1 MATPSGPKKRRRR
14 APREPGGLF
23 AYFDAPEARLADAP
37 AVQWRQ
43 TIRRRIIVVVAFLT
57 LWAVGIET
65 RLVNLQVWQH
75 DFLKGRADYQRDR
88 MRDVLGRRGDI
99 LDRNGEILATSSQ
112 GHTVY
117 VAASEIDKPPEEF
130 AKELCAVE
138 LSGCDN
144 ISHLIERLRKGVFT
158 YVERKTVSEEE
169 VAAVRA
175 LELRG
180 VGFEREPLRQYPND
194 QLLAHVLGWVGTDNI
209 GIEGVEA
216 TYDGIVRGRDG
227 QTLDMV
233 DVRGRVFN
241 WQLERPSMPGITLE
255 LTIDKH
261 LQYIAERELR
271 AAVNEHKAEGGTVI
285 ILESSTGDVLAL
297 ANEPTFDLNKKKL
310 APEKDHRRNRATQ
323 DIYEPG
329 SIFKL
334 VSIAAALEQEVVQ
347 LDDQFDVSTGSISR
361 DNWGGHKIDDYTRY
375 DGSLSVVDIVVKSSN
390 VGAVQ
395 IAEHLRPDTLYEY
408 AKRFGFGQRVSTET
422 SGFIPGEGDDGPEK
436 WTVPTEFPGESVGLL
451 HPPKDWKPVNIASF
465 SIGYYLSATPLQL
478 VTAVN
483 AIANGGVLVRPRLVR
498 ATRQNGDR
506 VELLPHSTQR
516 AVTPTTAL
524 MLTNI
529 MEEVVKRGTGRNAA
543 IPGYTVAG
551 KTGTA
556 RKYIGGAYSATEHR
570 ASFIGFVPS
579 RDPVFTILVLVD
591 SPGVATD
598 TGGAVA
604 APVFRRITEIALR
617 DSSVSPTTE
626 PISRIFAKRRG
637 DSLPVVPTTP
647 LPAPAYAS
655 VAAVDS
661 ESLRMPDLSGMG
673 LRRATRTLT
682 QLGLFVKVQ
691 GDGVVVAQWPSA
703 GSAIER
709 GEEGVLQGTRQMR
722 AVESSKSHP

>member
-1 MATPSGPKKRRRR
+1 MATPAGPKKRRRR

-23 AYFDAPEARLADAP
+23 AHFDAPEARLADAP
-37 AVQWRQ
+37 TVQWRQ
-43 TIRRRIIVVVAFLT
+43 TIRRRIIVVVAVLT

-75 DFLKGRADYQRDR
+75 DFLKGEARNQRDR
-88 MRDVLGRRGDI
+88 VRSVLGPRGDI
-99 LDRNGEILATSSQ
+99 LDRNGNILATSSQ

-117 VAASEIDKPPEEF
+117 VSAGEIDKPKEF
-130 AKELCAVE
+130 AKKLCDA
-138 LSGCDN
+138 LNGCDN
-144 ISHLIERLRKGVFT
+144 TPNLIERLRKGIFT

-175 LELRG
+175 LGLPG
-180 VGFEREPLRQYPND
+180 VGFEREPLRQYPNGH
-194 QLLAHVLGWVGTDNI
+194 LLAHVLGWVGTDNI
-209 GIEGVEA
+209 GLGGVEA
-216 TYDGIVRGRDG
+216 AYDEIVRGQDG
-227 QTLDMV
+227 QTLDMR
-233 DVRGRVFN
+233 DARGRLFHRV
-241 WQLERPSMPGITLE
+241 QGSPSTPGITLE

-271 AAVNEHKAEGGTVI
+271 VAVNEREADGGTVI

-297 ANEPTFDLNKKKL
+297 ANEPTFDLNKRKL
-310 APEKDHRRNRATQ
+310 ISEKDHWRNRATQ

-334 VSIAAALEQEVVQ
+334 VTVAAALEQEVVQ
-347 LDDQFDVSTGSISR
+347 LDDQFDVSAGKISR

-375 DGSLSVVDIVVKSSN
+375 DGSLSVMDIVVKSSN

-395 IAEHLRPDTLYEY
+395 IAEHLTPDTLYEY
-408 AKRFGFGQRVSTET
+408 AQRFGFGQRASTET

-436 WTVPTEFPGESVGLL
+436 WTVPTEFLGESVGLL
-451 HPPKDWKPVNIASF
+451 HPPKDWRPVNLASF
-465 SIGYYLSATPLQL
+465 SIGYYVSATPLQL
-478 VTAVN
+478 ATAVN
-483 AIANGGVLVRPRLVR
+483 AIANGGVLIRPRLVR
-498 ATRQNGDR
+498 ATRQNGNR

-516 AVTPTTAL
+516 AVTPTTAM

-579 RDPVFTILVLVD
+579 RDPVFTILVLID
-591 SPGVATD
+591 SPAVATD

-604 APVFRRITEIALR
+604 APVFKRIAEIALR
-617 DSSVSPTTE
+617 DSGVSPTTE
-626 PISRIFAKRRG
+626 PVSRIFARRRG
-637 DSLPVVPTTP
+637 DSLPGVPTTS
-647 LPAPAYAS
+647 LPAPAYAP
-655 VAAVDS
+655 VGAVDS

-673 LRRATRTLT
+673 LRSATQTLT
-682 QLGLFVKVQ
+682 RLGLLVKVQ
-691 GDGVVVAQWPSA
+691 GDGVVVTQWPSA

-709 GEEGVLQGTRQMR
+709 GEEGVLQGTRQVR
-722 AVESSKSHP
+722 AVESSESHP

>member
-1 MATPSGPKKRRRR
+1 MATPAGPKKRRRR

-37 AVQWRQ
+37 TVHWRQ

-57 LWAVGIET
+57 LWTVGIET

-75 DFLKGRADYQRDR
+75 DFLKGYANKQRDR

-99 LDRNGEILATSSQ
+99 LDRGGNILATSSQ

-117 VAASEIDKPPEEF
+117 VSAGEIDKPKEF
-130 AKELCAVE
+130 AKKLCDA
-138 LSGCDN
+138 LNGCDN
-144 ISHLIERLRKGVFT
+144 TPNLIERFRKGIFT

-169 VAAVRA
+169 VAAVKA
-175 LELRG
+175 LDPPLPG
-180 VGFEREPLRQYPND
+180 VGFEREPLRQYPNGR
-194 QLLAHVLGWVGTDNI
+194 LLAHVLGWVGTDNI

-216 TYDGIVRGRDG
+216 TYDGIVRGQDG

-241 WQLERPSMPGITLE
+241 WQLERPSTPGITLE
-255 LTIDKH
+255 LTIDSH

-271 AAVNEHKAEGGTVI
+271 VAVNEHKADGGTVI

-310 APEKDHRRNRATQ
+310 APEKGHRRNRATQ
-323 DIYEPG
+323 DTYEPG

-334 VSIAAALEQEVVQ
+334 VPIAAALEQEVVQ
-347 LDDQFDVSTGSISR
+347 LDDQFDVSAGSISR

-375 DGSLSVVDIVVKSSN
+375 DGSLSVMDIVVKSSN

-395 IAEHLRPDTLYEY
+395 IAEHLGPDILYEY

-478 VTAVN
+478 ATAVN

-516 AVTPTTAL
+516 AVTPTTAM

-604 APVFRRITEIALR
+604 APVFKRIAEIALR
-617 DSSVSPTTE
+617 DSGVSPTTE
-626 PISRIFAKRRG
+626 PVSRIFARRRG
-637 DSLPVVPTTP
+637 DSLPGVPTTP
-647 LPAPAYAS
+647 LPAPAYAP

-691 GDGVVVAQWPSA
+691 GDGVVFAQRPSA

-722 AVESSKSHP
+722 AVESSESHP